1 MQLASSLLRNICIKV
16 FLNASIRALEKEGH
30 FHLPIEL
37 LSECSLQVAFLE
49 IAVLEEIDPLGLAL
63 VLDGEIAGGSLAKM
77 APEGAGF

>member
-30 FHLPIEL
+30 FHLPIEH

-49 IAVLEEIDPLGLAL
+49 IAVLEEILITSLYPLKNGCHFH
-63 VLDGEIAGGSLAKM
+63 SLI
-77 APEGAGF
+77 